1 MAVGTTLTMKKLTKI
16 KLVNW
21 HYFSNETISVNGSFL
36 ISGENATGK
45 STILDAIQLVL
56 TTNTR
61 RFNPAA
67 NEKSKRDLKG
77 YVRCKTGEE
86 GNTYYRTGS
95 VISYIALEFYEES
108 KDQFFVLGVKLDSPD
123 LDSEIKRKW
132 FREEGTLDS
141 LSFIVDN
148 KPALD
153 EQFKNNGK
161 RVTFIQQTSE
171 AKSIFKRRLGNLDD
185 TFFDM
190 IPKSLAFK
198 PMDNIKSFINKFILP
213 EKQIDVDMLRENIRN
228 LREMQRVM
236 EKVKQ
241 QIEQLGAI
249 LEKYDEIKDTD
260 KDILVI
266 DILIKIAEIEAI
278 KENQAK
284 TEDSLAETEVNLKAQ
299 SATLAA
305 EKSELDLQE
314 DRLREIEIA
323 IRNNECSQMIEKLK
337 NDLALL
343 EEKKK
348 PIEEK
353 LRVLKQQIGLA
364 VTAVKTVPNASDAL
378 TAKVISDLD
387 SVTVPT
393 SERIATAGLLDK
405 TLNEER
411 DRLYREDADIKNQ
424 VQSVSK
430 DLSRLGEEIN
440 ALKRNRLIYPENTVR
455 LKKAIEEE
463 FENRKISSEVRIFA
477 DLLEIIDPKWQ
488 NAVESYLNTQRFH
501 ILVEPQYY
509 DIAAKVYDRMKSQ
522 IHSAALVNTQALK
535 MDAEAPED
543 SLAAM
548 IQCENRYAK
557 AYAMYLM
564 GRVVR
569 CTAVEELKGYPIAIT
584 DGCMLYQSKAL
595 RKIDE
600 NIYRIPYIGKYA
612 LKRQLELKQ
621 EEYTALE
628 EKKCKLSEQKAQ
640 INKMLGTLNQCNTAL
655 IIDNIS
661 SPDSFADIKRQMGKT
676 ASELREAEKDPTILE
691 LQLKK
696 DELSGQISHTKNN
709 VELSQEYIFN
719 LNRDIKEYGER
730 ICHYNDNLADAEK
743 VIADLIRGKDDL
755 RAAAEQKYTEHKRT
769 KDAGTIAE
777 NYGPR
782 RATLKNQRERKYG
795 DLTALQAKYKD
806 GEFGTGDETIPV
818 YADEYD
824 KLSRHDLIH
833 YEEKL
838 EKAKAECELEFR
850 ESFLAKMRENI
861 EQAEDVF
868 KTLNKSLKSIYYG
881 NDAYRF
887 HLSSNKLKQ
896 GLYEMITSDVN
907 LGGMTLFSNIFEEK
921 YRPEMDDLFSKLT
934 ESDDNGDSVMNEYT
948 DYRSYLDYDIEII
961 SKDGKSQF
969 FSKIYGEKSG
979 GETQTPYYVAIAASF
994 SQMYSLGESI
1004 RIIMLDEAF
1013 DKMDEDRIETMMQFF
1028 RSQNFQ
1034 IILATPPAKM
1044 EIIGEYVDTVLM
1056 TYRDGY
1062 SSTVE
1067 EFEL

>member
-1 MAVGTTLTMKKLTKI
+1 MAVGTMLTMKKLTKI
-16 KLVNW
+16 KLINW
-21 HYFSNETISVNGSFL
+21 HYFANETISVNGSVL

-141 LSFIVDN
+141 LSFIIDN

-161 RVTFIQQTSE
+161 RVAFIQQTSE
-171 AKSIFKRRLGNLDD
+171 AKSVFKRRLGNLDD

-236 EKVKQ
+236 EKVRQ
-241 QIEQLGAI
+241 QIGQLGAI
-249 LEKYDEIKDTD
+249 LGKYDEIRDTD
-260 KDILVI
+260 RQILVI

-278 KENQAK
+278 KEKRINL
-284 TEDSLAETEVNLKAQ
+284 EDSLAKTEGDLKAQ
-299 SATLAA
+299 SATLAL
-305 EKSELDLQE
+305 ETRELALQKE
-314 DRLREIEIA
+314 RLQEIEIA
-323 IRNNECSQMIEKLK
+323 IRNNECSQMIENLK

-343 EEKKK
+343 ETKKMH
-348 PIEEK
+348 IEEK
-353 LRVLKQQIGLA
+353 LRILKQQIRLA
-364 VTAVKTVPNASDAL
+364 VTAVKTAPNVPDAL
-378 TAKVISDLD
+378 TAKVISNLD
-387 SVTVPT
+387 SATVSI
-393 SERIATAGLLDK
+393 SERNAVACLIHK

-424 VQSVSK
+424 VQHVSG
-430 DLSRLGEEIN
+430 DLSRLGKEIED
-440 ALKRNRLIYPENTVR
+440 LKRNRLIYPENTVR

-477 DLLEIIDPKWQ
+477 DLLEIIDSRWQ
-488 NAVESYLNTQRFH
+488 NAIEGYLNTQRFH

-509 DIAAKVYDRMKSQ
+509 DIATNVYDRMKSQ

-535 MDAEAPED
+535 MNAEAPAD

-569 CTAVEELKGYPIAIT
+569 CTAVETLKQYPIAIT

-621 EEYTALE
+621 EEYTARE
-628 EKKCKLSEQKAQ
+628 EKKRKLSEQKAQ
-640 INKMLGTLNQCNTAL
+640 IDKMLGTLNQCNTAL

-661 SPDSFADIKRQMGKT
+661 APDSFADIKRQMEKT
-676 ASELREAEKDPTILE
+676 ASELREAEKDPTIFE

-696 DELSGQISHTKNN
+696 EELSEQIGHIQKSVNS
-709 VELSQEYIFN
+709 LQESIFG
-719 LNRDIKEYGER
+719 LKRDIKDCEAQIR
-730 ICHYNDNLADAEK
+730 HYNDNLADEEK
-743 VIADLIRGKDDL
+743 AIAGLIRGKDDL
-755 RAAAEQKYTEHKRT
+755 RAAAEQKYVEHKRT
-769 KDAGTIAE
+769 KDTGTIAE

-782 RATLKNQRERKYG
+782 RATLKRQREKKYG

-806 GEFGTGDETIPV
+806 GEFGTGEEAISV
-818 YADEYD
+818 YADEFD

-833 YEEKL
+833 YEESL

-868 KTLNKSLKSIYYG
+868 KVLNKSLKSIYYG

-934 ESDDNGDSVMNEYT
+934 ESDDNGDSIMNEYT

-961 SKDGKSQF
+961 SKGGKSQF

-1013 DKMDEDRIETMMQFF
+1013 DKMDEDRIESMMQFF
-1028 RSQNFQ
+1028 CSQNFQ

-1044 EIIGEYVDTVLM
+1044 EIIGEYVDTVLV

-1062 SSTVE
+1062 FSTVE

>member
-1 MAVGTTLTMKKLTKI
+1 MAVGTTLKMKKLTKI

-132 FREEGTLDS
+132 FREEGTLDA

-153 EQFKNNGK
+153 EQFKNDGK

-171 AKSIFKRRLGNLDD
+171 AKSVFKRRLGNLDD

-236 EKVKQ
+236 EKVRQ
-241 QIEQLGAI
+241 QIEQLRAI

-278 KENQAK
+278 KEKRAK
-284 TEDSLAETEVNLKAQ
+284 TEDSLAETKANLKAQ
-299 SATLAA
+299 SAALEA
-305 EKSELDLQE
+305 EKSKLAMQGG
-314 DRLREIEIA
+314 RLREIEIA

-353 LRVLKQQIGLA
+353 IRVLKKQIGLA
-364 VTAVKTVPNASDAL
+364 VTAVKTVPNAPDAL
-378 TAKVISDLD
+378 TAKIIYDLD
-387 SVTVPT
+387 SVTVPI
-393 SERIATAGLLDK
+393 SERIAAAGLLDK

-411 DRLYREDADIKNQ
+411 DRLYREDADIRNQ
-424 VQSVSK
+424 MQSVSE
-430 DLSRLGEEIN
+430 DLSHLGKEIEDLKQKRLT
-440 ALKRNRLIYPENTVR
+440 YPENTIR

-463 FENRKISSEVRIFA
+463 FENRKLSSEVRIFA
-477 DLLEIIDPKWQ
+477 DLLEITDPQWQ
-488 NAVESYLNTQRFH
+488 NAVEGYLNSQRFH
-501 ILVEPQYY
+501 IIVEPQYY
-509 DIAAKVYDRMKSQ
+509 DIAANVYDRMKSQ

-535 MDAEAPED
+535 MDAEAPAD
-543 SLAAM
+543 SLAAVT
-548 IQCENRYAK
+548 QCENRYAK
-557 AYAMYLM
+557 AYALYLM

-640 INKMLGTLNQCNTAL
+640 IDKMLGTLNQCNTAL

-661 SPDSFADIKRQMGKT
+661 SPDSFADIKRQMEKT
-676 ASELREAEKDPTILE
+676 ASELREAEKDPTIIE
-691 LQLKK
+691 LQLNKE
-696 DELSGQISHTKNN
+696 ELSKQITHTQNN
-709 VELSQEYIFN
+709 VENSQEYIFN

-730 ICHYNDNLADAEK
+730 ICHYNNNLADAEK
-743 VIADLIRGKDDL
+743 EIADLIREKDDL
-755 RAAAEQKYTEHKRT
+755 RAAAEQKYAEHKRT

-782 RATLKNQRERKYG
+782 RAALKNQRERKYG

-824 KLSRHDLIH
+824 KLSGHDLIQ

-850 ESFLAKMRENI
+850 ESFLAEMRSNI
-861 EQAEDVF
+861 EQAENVF
-868 KTLNKSLKSIYYG
+868 KSLNKSLKSIYYG

-907 LGGMTLFSNIFEEK
+907 LGGMILFSNIFEEK

-934 ESDDNGDSVMNEYT
+934 ESDDNGDSIMNEYT

-1013 DKMDEDRIETMMQFF
+1013 DKMDEDRIESMMQFF
-1028 RSQNFQ
+1028 HSQNFQ